1 MRKVLFA
8 CTIGLIF
15 MSIGF
20 AALQKPNWDAPPDI
34 KQMKNPVA
42 PTAAGMKEARVI
54 FDEKCSNCHGD
65 TGKGDGSDAMMYD
78 PPPADLTDA
87 KRLNKFTDG
96 ELYYKIT
103 VGKKPMPSFEKRL
116 TEQQRWEMVSLV
128 RSFANTSTN
137 KKVDGAN
144 ATIQSPV
151 PTPHH

>member
-1 MRKVLFA
+1 MRKILFA

-20 AALQKPNWDAPPDI
+20 AAFQKPNWDAPLDI
-34 KQMKNPVA
+34 KQRVNPVA
-42 PTAAGMKEARVI
+42 PSEPAMKEARSI

-87 KRLNKFTDG
+87 KRMSKFTDG
-96 ELYYKIT
+96 DLFYKIT

-116 TEQQRWEMVSLV
+116 TEQQRWEMVMFV
-128 RSFANTSTN
+128 RSFANSP
-137 KKVDGAN
+137 GAN
-144 ATIQSPV
+144 KLNLNSSRRAAQ
-151 PTPHH
+151 

>member
-1 MRKVLFA
+1 MRKILFA

-20 AALQKPNWDAPPDI
+20 AAFQKPNWDAPTEM
-34 KQMKNPVA
+34 KQKKNPIA
-42 PTAAGMKEARVI
+42 PSEAAMKEARSI

-87 KRLNKFTDG
+87 KRMSKLTDG
-96 ELYYKIT
+96 DLFYKIT

-116 TEQQRWEMVSLV
+116 SEQQRWEMVLLV
-128 RSFANTSTN
+128 RAFGNSAAPSKLNHAELP
-137 KKVDGAN
+137 K
-144 ATIQSPV
+144 P
-151 PTPHH
+151 